1 MEKAEYIRQLKRL
14 LKKYHPDLCSDEHLE
29 LMYNEVSRKLTAQLN
44 EIKAGQF
51 TENKP
56 EDKPK
61 EVKEGDYYYYKQ
73 GIKYYQ
79 KIYPDRFYK
88 RNSNGIYEAKTF
100 PELEST
106 LKDILL
112 SFRLSE
118 HFFKRVVENYPGS
131 PWVFDSKRKIN
142 LLQKLY
148 RRYSRINISENSVI
162 DARQFI
168 KEMGLKPQ

>member
-14 LKKYHPDLCSDEHLE
+14 LKKYHPDLCNDEHLE
-29 LMYNEVSRKLTAQLN
+29 LMYNEVTRKLTAQLN
-44 EIKAGQF
+44 KIKAGEF
-51 TENKP
+51 TEI
-56 EDKPK
+56 KPK
-61 EVKEGDYYYYKQ
+61 KKEPVKEKDYYYYKL

-88 RNSNGIYEAKTF
+88 RNSSGIYVAKTER
-100 PELEST
+100 ELEAT

-118 HFFKRVVENYPGS
+118 HFFNRVIENYPGS
-131 PWVFDSKRKIN
+131 PWLFDSKRKIY

-148 RRYSRINISENSVI
+148 RRYSQINISENNII

-168 KEMGLKPQ
+168 NEMGLKT